1 MKKNVIRAVIL
12 SGALLGA
19 NPITTFAAEPGSYV
33 YAGAN
38 VNVRSAPDGEVIGNL
53 PYNAQGVL
61 LEEDEYGWYKIQSGD
76 VIGYVASQYCGD
88 EPFAKGYTK
97 ATVNSNGLKVRQ
109 TKDENSNVLDI
120 VDQNAS
126 IEVTEAYDQSAW
138 VSVVTDDN
146 KYGYVSADYVTLN
159 TYYPTATKIS
169 DVVSDEQATVTE
181 NTTEEVS
188 NTDDVVEMTPTYV
201 EPEETYDYETQAEP
215 TENSS
220 YESEVETEDV
230 DEVYQEET
238 LYEEEEPQEEESY
251 EEEINEEP
259 SYNEETN
266 EEPSYEEEVT
276 EEPSYE
282 EEVTEEPSYEE
293 EVTEEPSYEENTDTV
308 EEPSYEEPT
317 VSDSSTGASIAAT
330 ASNYVGC
337 SYVWGATGPD
347 SFDCSGLVS
356 YVFSSYGIS
365 VPRTAADQYYGGTQ
379 IDVSTAVSTPGA
391 LIFYHGLGHVAISLG
406 DGSVV
411 HASNSNTGVIISD
424 AYYSTPDGAAIYF

>member
-19 NPITTFAAEPGSYV
+19 NPITAFAAEPGSYI

-38 VNVRSAPDGEVIGNL
+38 VNVRSAPDGNVIGNF

-109 TKDENSNVLDI
+109 TKDKNSNVLAI
-120 VDQNAS
+120 IDQNVS

-169 DVVSDEQATVTE
+169 DVVSNEQTTTTE
-181 NTTEEVS
+181 NTTEEVN

-215 TENSS
+215 TEDYS
-220 YESEVETEDV
+220 YEPEVEIEDV

-238 LYEEEEPQEEESY
+238 SYEEEESY
-251 EEEINEEP
+251 EEESYYEEKINEEP
-259 SYNEETN
+259 SYDEETN
-266 EEPSYEEEVT
+266 EEPFYEEEEEPSDNEEDT
-276 EEPSYE
+276 AEEPSYE
-282 EEVTEEPSYEE
+282 ES
-293 EVTEEPSYEENTDTV
+293 
-308 EEPSYEEPT
+308 T

-411 HASNSNTGVIISD
+411 HASNSDTGVIISD
-424 AYYSTPDGAAIYF
+424 AYYSTPDGAAVYF

>member
-12 SGALLGA
+12 SGALLGV
-19 NPITTFAAEPGSYV
+19 NPITAFAAEPGSYV

-169 DVVSDEQATVTE
+169 DVVSNEQATT
-181 NTTEEVS
+181 TTEEVS

-201 EPEETYDYETQAEP
+201 EPEETYDYETQ
-215 TENSS
+215 TESMEDSS
-220 YESEVETEDV
+220 YEPEVETENV
-230 DEVYQEET
+230 EEVYQEEISYEDEES
-238 LYEEEEPQEEESY
+238 YEEEVPEEEESSY

-259 SYNEETN
+259 SYEEETN
-266 EEPSYEEEVT
+266 EEPIYEEEQEEVN
-276 EEPSYE
+276 EEPSDE
-282 EEVTEEPSYEE
+282 ED
-293 EVTEEPSYEENTDTV
+293 TDTA
-308 EEPSYEEPT
+308 EEPSYEEPA

>member
-12 SGALLGA
+12 SGTLLGV
-19 NPITTFAAEPGSYV
+19 NPITAFAAEPGSYV

-126 IEVTEAYDQSAW
+126 IEVTEDYDQSAW

-169 DVVSDEQATVTE
+169 DVVSNEQTIATE

-201 EPEETYDYETQAEP
+201 ESEETYDYETQTEP
-215 TENSS
+215 TEDSS
-220 YESEVETEDV
+220 YEPEVETENV
-230 DEVYQEET
+230 EEVYQEET
-238 LYEEEEPQEEESY
+238 SYEDEESY
-251 EEEINEEP
+251 EEEVPEEEESSYEEEEVNEEP
-259 SYNEETN
+259 SYDEETN
-266 EEPSYEEEVT
+266 EEPSYEEE
-276 EEPSYE
+276 
-282 EEVTEEPSYEE
+282 EEVTEEPSNEE
-293 EVTEEPSYEENTDTV
+293 DTDTA

>member
-12 SGALLGA
+12 SGALLGI
-19 NPITTFAAEPGSYV
+19 NPMTAFAAEPGSYV

-97 ATVNSNGLKVRQ
+97 VTVNSNGLKVRQ

-169 DVVSDEQATVTE
+169 DVVGNEQATTTE
-181 NTTEEVS
+181 NTTEEV
-188 NTDDVVEMTPTYV
+188 NNADDVVEMTPTYV

-215 TENSS
+215 TEDDS
-220 YESEVETEDV
+220 YEPEVETENV
-230 DEVYQEET
+230 EEVYQEEIS
-238 LYEEEEPQEEESY
+238 YEDEESY
-251 EEEINEEP
+251 EEEVPEEEES
-259 SYNEETN
+259 SYEEVN
-266 EEPSYEEEVT
+266 EEPSYEEET
-276 EEPSYE
+276 NEEPTYE
-282 EEVTEEPSYEE
+282 EEQEEVTEEPSDEE
-293 EVTEEPSYEENTDTV
+293 DTDTA

-424 AYYSTPDGAAIYF
+424 AYYSTPDGAAVYF

>member
-19 NPITTFAAEPGSYV
+19 NPITAFAAEPGSYV

-126 IEVTEAYDQSAW
+126 IEVTEDYDQSAW

-169 DVVSDEQATVTE
+169 DVVSNEQATATE

-188 NTDDVVEMTPTYV
+188 NTDDVIEMTPTYV

-215 TENSS
+215 TEDYS
-220 YESEVETEDV
+220 YEPEVETEDV

-238 LYEEEEPQEEESY
+238 SYEEEEVPEEEEPSY
-251 EEEINEEP
+251 EEEV
-259 SYNEETN
+259 N
-266 EEPSYEEEVT
+266 EEPSYEEET
-276 EEPSYE
+276 NEEPTYE
-282 EEVTEEPSYEE
+282 EEQEEVTEEPSDEE
-293 EVTEEPSYEENTDTV
+293 DTDTA

-424 AYYSTPDGAAIYF
+424 AYYSTPDGAAVYF

>member
-12 SGALLGA
+12 SGALLGV
-19 NPITTFAAEPGSYV
+19 NPITAFAAEPGSYI

-169 DVVSDEQATVTE
+169 DVVSNEQATTTE
-181 NTTEEVS
+181 NTAEEVS

-201 EPEETYDYETQAEP
+201 EPEETYDYETQ
-215 TENSS
+215 TESMEDSS
-220 YESEVETEDV
+220 YEPEVETENV
-230 DEVYQEET
+230 EEVYQEET
-238 LYEEEEPQEEESY
+238 SYEDEESY
-251 EEEINEEP
+251 EEEVPEEEEL
-259 SYNEETN
+259 SYEEEVN
-266 EEPSYEEEVT
+266 EEPSYEEEMNEEPIYEEEQEEVN
-276 EEPSYE
+276 EEPSDE
-282 EEVTEEPSYEE
+282 ED
-293 EVTEEPSYEENTDTV
+293 TDTA
-308 EEPSYEEPT
+308 EEPSYEEPA

-424 AYYSTPDGAAIYF
+424 AYYSTPDGAAVYF

>member
-12 SGALLGA
+12 SGALLGM
-19 NPITTFAAEPGSYV
+19 NPITAFAAEPGEYI

-38 VNVRSAPDGEVIGNL
+38 VNVRSVPDGDVIGNF

-126 IEVTEAYDQSAW
+126 VEVTEAYDQSAW

-146 KYGYVSADYVTLN
+146 KYGYVNADYVTLN
-159 TYYPTATKIS
+159 TYYPTATKTS
-169 DVVSDEQATVTE
+169 DVANNEPVTATE
-181 NTTEEVS
+181 NTTAEEVS

-201 EPEETYDYETQAEP
+201 EPEETYDYETQTEP
-215 TENSS
+215 TEDYS
-220 YESEVETEDV
+220 YEPEVETENTE
-230 DEVYQEET
+230 EVYQEET
-238 LYEEEEPQEEESY
+238 SYEDEESY
-251 EEEINEEP
+251 EEEVPEE
-259 SYNEETN
+259 
-266 EEPSYEEEVT
+266 EEPSYEEETNEDPTYEEEQEEVN
-276 EEPSYE
+276 EEPSDE
-282 EEVTEEPSYEE
+282 ED
-293 EVTEEPSYEENTDTV
+293 TDTV

-379 IDVSTAVSTPGA
+379 IDVATAVSTPGA

-424 AYYSTPDGAAIYF
+424 AYYSTPDGAAVYF

>member
-19 NPITTFAAEPGSYV
+19 NPITAFAAEPGSYV

-38 VNVRSAPDGEVIGNL
+38 VNVKSAPDGEVIGNL

-169 DVVSDEQATVTE
+169 DAVSNEQATTTE

-215 TENSS
+215 TEDDS
-220 YESEVETEDV
+220 YEPEVETENV
-230 DEVYQEET
+230 EEVYQEET
-238 LYEEEEPQEEESY
+238 SYEDEESY
-251 EEEINEEP
+251 EEEVPEEEES
-259 SYNEETN
+259 SYEETN
-266 EEPSYEEEVT
+266 EEPSYEEET
-276 EEPSYE
+276 NEEPTYE
-282 EEVTEEPSYEE
+282 EEQEEVTEEPSDEE
-293 EVTEEPSYEENTDTV
+293 DTDTA

>member
-12 SGALLGA
+12 SGALLGV
-19 NPITTFAAEPGSYV
+19 NPITAFAAEPGSYI

-126 IEVTEAYDQSAW
+126 IEVTEDYDQSAW

-169 DVVSDEQATVTE
+169 DVVSNEQATATE
-181 NTTEEVS
+181 NTTTEEVS
-188 NTDDVVEMTPTYV
+188 NTDDVIEMTPTYV

-215 TENSS
+215 TEDDS
-220 YESEVETEDV
+220 YEPEVETEDV

-238 LYEEEEPQEEESY
+238 SYEDEESYEEEVPEEEESY
-251 EEEINEEP
+251 EEEV
-259 SYNEETN
+259 N
-266 EEPSYEEEVT
+266 EEPSYEEET
-276 EEPSYE
+276 NEEPTYE
-282 EEVTEEPSYEE
+282 EEQEEVTEEPSDEE
-293 EVTEEPSYEENTDTV
+293 DTDTA

-424 AYYSTPDGAAIYF
+424 AYYSTPDGAAVYF

>member
-12 SGALLGA
+12 SGALLGV
-19 NPITTFAAEPGSYV
+19 NPITAFAAEPGEYV

-38 VNVRSAPDGEVIGNL
+38 VNVRSTPDGEVIGNL

-126 IEVTEAYDQSAW
+126 VEVTEAYDQSAW

-159 TYYPTATKIS
+159 TYYPTATKTS
-169 DVVSDEQATVTE
+169 DVANNEPVTATE
-181 NTTEEVS
+181 NTTAEEVN

-201 EPEETYDYETQAEP
+201 EPEETYDYETQTEP
-215 TENSS
+215 TEDYS
-220 YESEVETEDV
+220 YEPEVETENTE
-230 DEVYQEET
+230 EVYQEET
-238 LYEEEEPQEEESY
+238 SYENEESY
-251 EEEINEEP
+251 EEEVPEEEEP
-259 SYNEETN
+259 SYEEEVN
-266 EEPSYEEEVT
+266 EEPSYEEETNEEPTYEEEQEEVNEEPSDEEDT
-276 EEPSYE
+276 DTAEEPSYE
-282 EEVTEEPSYEE
+282 G
-293 EVTEEPSYEENTDTV
+293 
-308 EEPSYEEPT
+308 PT
-317 VSDSSTGASIAAT
+317 VSDSSTGSSIAAT

-424 AYYSTPDGAAIYF
+424 AYYSTPDGAAVYF

>member
-12 SGALLGA
+12 SGALLGV
-19 NPITTFAAEPGSYV
+19 NPITAFAAEPGEYV

-38 VNVRSAPDGEVIGNL
+38 VNVRSAPDGDVIGNF

-61 LEEDEYGWYKIQSGD
+61 LEENEYGWYKIQSGD

-88 EPFAKGYTK
+88 EPFSKGYTK

-120 VDQNAS
+120 IDQNAS
-126 IEVTEAYDQSAW
+126 VEVTEAYDQSAW

-146 KYGYVSADYVTLN
+146 KYGYVNADYVTLN

-169 DVVSDEQATVTE
+169 DVANNEPVTATE
-181 NTTEEVS
+181 NTTTEEMS

-201 EPEETYDYETQAEP
+201 EPEETYDYETQIEP
-215 TENSS
+215 TEDYS
-220 YESEVETEDV
+220 YEPEVETENTE
-230 DEVYQEET
+230 EVYQEET
-238 LYEEEEPQEEESY
+238 SYEEEVPEEEEPSY
-251 EEEINEEP
+251 EEETNEEP
-259 SYNEETN
+259 TYEEEQEEVN
-266 EEPSYEEEVT
+266 EEPSYEEE
-276 EEPSYE
+276 E
-282 EEVTEEPSYEE
+282 
-293 EVTEEPSYEENTDTV
+293 DTA

-379 IDVSTAVSTPGA
+379 IDVSTAISTPGA

-424 AYYSTPDGAAIYF
+424 AYYSTPDGAVVYF

>member
-19 NPITTFAAEPGSYV
+19 NPITAFAAEPGSYN

-38 VNVRSAPDGEVIGNL
+38 VNVRSAPDGDVIGNF

-76 VIGYVASQYCGD
+76 VIGYVASQYCCD

-109 TKDENSNVLDI
+109 TKDKNSNVLAI
-120 VDQNAS
+120 IDQNVS

-169 DVVSDEQATVTE
+169 DVVSNEQTTTTE
-181 NTTEEVS
+181 NTTEEVN

-215 TENSS
+215 TEDYS
-220 YESEVETEDV
+220 YEPEVEIEDV

-238 LYEEEEPQEEESY
+238 SYEEEESY
-251 EEEINEEP
+251 EEESYYEEKINEEP
-259 SYNEETN
+259 SYDEETN
-266 EEPSYEEEVT
+266 EEPFYEEEEEPSDNEEDT
-276 EEPSYE
+276 AEEPSYE
-282 EEVTEEPSYEE
+282 ES
-293 EVTEEPSYEENTDTV
+293 
-308 EEPSYEEPT
+308 T

-411 HASNSNTGVIISD
+411 HASNSDTGVIISD
-424 AYYSTPDGAAIYF
+424 AYYSTPDGAAVYF

>member
-12 SGALLGA
+12 SGALLGV
-19 NPITTFAAEPGSYV
+19 NPITAFAAEPGSYV

-169 DVVSDEQATVTE
+169 DVVSNEQATTTE
-181 NTTEEVS
+181 NTAEEVS

-201 EPEETYDYETQAEP
+201 EPEETYDYETQTEP
-215 TENSS
+215 TEDSS
-220 YESEVETEDV
+220 YEPEVETENV
-230 DEVYQEET
+230 EEVYQEET
-238 LYEEEEPQEEESY
+238 SYEDEESY
-251 EEEINEEP
+251 EEEVPEEEEP
-259 SYNEETN
+259 SYEEEVN
-266 EEPSYEEEVT
+266 EEPSYEEETNEEPIYEEEQEEVNEEPSDEEDT
-276 EEPSYE
+276 DTAEEPSYE
-282 EEVTEEPSYEE
+282 ES
-293 EVTEEPSYEENTDTV
+293 
-308 EEPSYEEPT
+308 T

>member
-19 NPITTFAAEPGSYV
+19 NPITAFAAEPGEYI

-38 VNVRSAPDGEVIGNL
+38 VNVRSVPDGDVIGNF

-97 ATVNSNGLKVRQ
+97 AIVNSNGLKVRQ
-109 TKDENSNVLDI
+109 TKDKNSNVLTI
-120 VDQNAS
+120 IDQNAS

-169 DVVSDEQATVTE
+169 DVINNEQATTTE

-188 NTDDVVEMTPTYV
+188 YTDNIVEMTPTYV

-215 TENSS
+215 TEDYS
-220 YESEVETEDV
+220 YEPEVETEDV
-230 DEVYQEET
+230 DEVYQEEIS
-238 LYEEEEPQEEESY
+238 YEEEESY
-251 EEEINEEP
+251 EEGVPEEEEP
-259 SYNEETN
+259 SYEEETN
-266 EEPSYEEEVT
+266 EEPSYEEEEESSDNEEDT
-276 EEPSYE
+276 AEEPSYE
-282 EEVTEEPSYEE
+282 EEEEPSDNEEDIAEEPSYEE
-293 EVTEEPSYEENTDTV
+293 S
-308 EEPSYEEPT
+308 T
-317 VSDSSTGASIAAT
+317 VSDSSTGSSIAAT

-411 HASNSNTGVIISD
+411 HASNSDTGVIISD
-424 AYYSTPDGAAIYF
+424 AYYSTPDGAAVYF

>member
-12 SGALLGA
+12 SGALLGV
-19 NPITTFAAEPGSYV
+19 NPITAFAAEPGDYI

-38 VNVRSAPDGEVIGNL
+38 VNVRSTPDGDVVGNF

-88 EPFAKGYTK
+88 EPFSKGYTK

-120 VDQNAS
+120 IDQNAS
-126 IEVTEAYDQSAW
+126 VEVTEAYDQSAW

-146 KYGYVSADYVTLN
+146 KYGYVNADYVTLN
-159 TYYPTATKIS
+159 TYYPTATKTG
-169 DVVSDEQATVTE
+169 DVANNEPVIATE
-181 NTTEEVS
+181 NTTEETS
-188 NTDDVVEMTPTYV
+188 NTDVVEMTPTYV
-201 EPEETYDYETQAEP
+201 EPEETYDYETQTEP
-215 TENSS
+215 TEDYS
-220 YESEVETEDV
+220 YEPEVETEEV
-230 DEVYQEET
+230 EEVYQEDTSYEESQEDTFYEEET
-238 LYEEEEPQEEESY
+238 PEEEEPVY
-251 EEEINEEP
+251 EEETIEEP
-259 SYNEETN
+259 SYDEE
-266 EEPSYEEEVT
+266 
-276 EEPSYE
+276 
-282 EEVTEEPSYEE
+282 
-293 EVTEEPSYEENTDTV
+293 DTA

-379 IDVSTAVSTPGA
+379 IDVSTAISTPGA

-424 AYYSTPDGAAIYF
+424 AYYSTPDGAAVYF

>member
-19 NPITTFAAEPGSYV
+19 NPITAFAAEPGSYI

-61 LEEDEYGWYKIQSGD
+61 LEEDESGWYKIQSGD

-169 DVVSDEQATVTE
+169 DVVSNEQAT
-181 NTTEEVS
+181 TTEEVS

-201 EPEETYDYETQAEP
+201 EPEETYDYETQAES
-215 TENSS
+215 TEDSF
-220 YESEVETEDV
+220 YEPEVETENV
-230 DEVYQEET
+230 EEVYQEET
-238 LYEEEEPQEEESY
+238 SYEEEVPEEEEPSY
-251 EEEINEEP
+251 EEEV
-259 SYNEETN
+259 N
-266 EEPSYEEEVT
+266 EEPSYEEET
-276 EEPSYE
+276 NEEPSDE
-282 EEVTEEPSYEE
+282 ED
-293 EVTEEPSYEENTDTV
+293 TDTA

-424 AYYSTPDGAAIYF
+424 AYYSTPDGAAVYF

>member
-19 NPITTFAAEPGSYV
+19 NPITAFAAEPGSYI

-38 VNVRSAPDGEVIGNL
+38 VNVRSTPDGEVIGNL

-169 DVVSDEQATVTE
+169 DVVSNEQATTTE

-201 EPEETYDYETQAEP
+201 EPEETYDYATQAEP
-215 TENSS
+215 TEDYS
-220 YESEVETEDV
+220 YEPEVETKNVE
-230 DEVYQEET
+230 EVYQEET
-238 LYEEEEPQEEESY
+238 SYEDEESYEEEVPEEEESY
-251 EEEINEEP
+251 EEEVNEEP
-259 SYNEETN
+259 SYEEETN
-266 EEPSYEEEVT
+266 EEPSYEEEEEIT
-276 EEPSYE
+276 EEPSDE
-282 EEVTEEPSYEE
+282 ED
-293 EVTEEPSYEENTDTV
+293 TDTA
-308 EEPSYEEPT
+308 EEPT

-411 HASNSNTGVIISD
+411 HASNSDTGVIISD
-424 AYYSTPDGAAIYF
+424 AYYSTPDGAAVYF

>member
-19 NPITTFAAEPGSYV
+19 NPITAFAAEPGDYI

-38 VNVRSAPDGEVIGNL
+38 VNVRSTPDGEVIGNL

-120 VDQNAS
+120 IDQNAS
-126 IEVTEAYDQSAW
+126 VEVTEAYDQSAW

-146 KYGYVSADYVTLN
+146 KYGYVNADYVTLN
-159 TYYPTATKIS
+159 TYYPTATKTS
-169 DVVSDEQATVTE
+169 DVANNEPVTATE
-181 NTTEEVS
+181 NTTTEEAS

-201 EPEETYDYETQAEP
+201 EPEETYDYETQTEP
-215 TENSS
+215 TEDYS
-220 YESEVETEDV
+220 YEPEVETENTE
-230 DEVYQEET
+230 EVYQEET
-238 LYEEEEPQEEESY
+238 SYEEPQEEEEYY
-251 EEEINEEP
+251 EEEVPE
-259 SYNEETN
+259 
-266 EEPSYEEEVT
+266 EEPSYEEEVN
-276 EEPSYE
+276 EEPSYDE
-282 EEVTEEPSYEE
+282 E
-293 EVTEEPSYEENTDTV
+293 DTA

-337 SYVWGATGPD
+337 SYVWGAIGPD

-424 AYYSTPDGAAIYF
+424 AYYSTPDGAAVYF

>member
-19 NPITTFAAEPGSYV
+19 NPITAFAAEPGSYI

-120 VDQNAS
+120 IDQNAS

-169 DVVSDEQATVTE
+169 DVVSNEQATATE

-215 TENSS
+215 AEDSSS
-220 YESEVETEDV
+220 YEPEVETENV
-230 DEVYQEET
+230 EEVYQEET
-238 LYEEEEPQEEESY
+238 SYEDEESY
-251 EEEINEEP
+251 EEEVPEEEEFYEEEVNEEP
-259 SYNEETN
+259 SYEEETN
-266 EEPSYEEEVT
+266 EEPSYEEE
-276 EEPSYE
+276 
-282 EEVTEEPSYEE
+282 EEVTEEPSDEE
-293 EVTEEPSYEENTDTV
+293 DTDTA

-411 HASNSNTGVIISD
+411 HASNSDTGVIISD
-424 AYYSTPDGAAIYF
+424 AYYSTPDGAAVYF

>member
-19 NPITTFAAEPGSYV
+19 NPITAFAAEPGSYI

-76 VIGYVASQYCGD
+76 VIGYVTSQYCGD

-169 DVVSDEQATVTE
+169 DVVSNEQATT
-181 NTTEEVS
+181 TTEEVS

-215 TENSS
+215 TEDSS
-220 YESEVETEDV
+220 YEPEVETENV

-238 LYEEEEPQEEESY
+238 SYEDEESY
-251 EEEINEEP
+251 EEEVPEEEEPLYEEEVNEEP
-259 SYNEETN
+259 SYEEETN
-266 EEPSYEEEVT
+266 EEPSYEEE
-276 EEPSYE
+276 
-282 EEVTEEPSYEE
+282 EEVTEEPSN
-293 EVTEEPSYEENTDTV
+293 EENTDTA

-424 AYYSTPDGAAIYF
+424 AYYSTPDGAAVYF

>member
-19 NPITTFAAEPGSYV
+19 NSITAFAAEPGSYI

-120 VDQNAS
+120 IDQNAS
-126 IEVTEAYDQSAW
+126 VEVTEAYDQSAW

-146 KYGYVSADYVTLN
+146 KYGYVNADYVTLN
-159 TYYPTATKIS
+159 TYYPTATKIN
-169 DVVSDEQATVTE
+169 DVVSNEQATTTE
-181 NTTEEVS
+181 NTTEVS

-201 EPEETYDYETQAEP
+201 EPEETYDYETQTEP
-215 TENSS
+215 TKDSS
-220 YESEVETEDV
+220 YEPEVETENV

-238 LYEEEEPQEEESY
+238 SYEEPQEEEEYYEEDSTY
-251 EEEINEEP
+251 EEEVPEEEP
-259 SYNEETN
+259 VYEEETPEE
-266 EEPSYEEEVT
+266 EEPSYEEEVN
-276 EEPSYE
+276 EEPSYDE
-282 EEVTEEPSYEE
+282 E
-293 EVTEEPSYEENTDTV
+293 DTA

-424 AYYSTPDGAAIYF
+424 AYYSTPDGAAVYF

>member
-19 NPITTFAAEPGSYV
+19 NPITAFAAEPGSYV

-126 IEVTEAYDQSAW
+126 IEVTEDYDQSAW

-169 DVVSDEQATVTE
+169 DVVSNEQATA
-181 NTTEEVS
+181 TTEEVS
-188 NTDDVVEMTPTYV
+188 STDDVVEMTPTYV

-215 TENSS
+215 TEDSS
-220 YESEVETEDV
+220 YESEVETENV
-230 DEVYQEET
+230 EEVYQEET
-238 LYEEEEPQEEESY
+238 SYEDEESY
-251 EEEINEEP
+251 EEEVPEEEEP
-259 SYNEETN
+259 SEEEVN
-266 EEPSYEEEVT
+266 EEPSYEEETSEEPIYEEEQEEVN
-276 EEPSYE
+276 EEPSDE
-282 EEVTEEPSYEE
+282 ED
-293 EVTEEPSYEENTDTV
+293 TDTA

-411 HASNSNTGVIISD
+411 HASNSDTGVIISD
-424 AYYSTPDGAAIYF
+424 AYYSTPDGAAVYF

>member
-19 NPITTFAAEPGSYV
+19 NPITAFAAEPGSYI

-38 VNVRSAPDGEVIGNL
+38 VNVRSAPDGDVIGNF

-109 TKDENSNVLDI
+109 TKDKNSNILAI
-120 VDQNAS
+120 IDQNVS

-169 DVVSDEQATVTE
+169 DVVSNEQTTTTE
-181 NTTEEVS
+181 NTTEEVN

-215 TENSS
+215 TEDYS
-220 YESEVETEDV
+220 YEPEVEIEDV

-238 LYEEEEPQEEESY
+238 SYEEEESY
-251 EEEINEEP
+251 EEESYYEEKINEEP
-259 SYNEETN
+259 SYDEETN
-266 EEPSYEEEVT
+266 EEPFYEEEEEPSDNEEDT
-276 EEPSYE
+276 AEEPSYE
-282 EEVTEEPSYEE
+282 ES
-293 EVTEEPSYEENTDTV
+293 
-308 EEPSYEEPT
+308 T

-411 HASNSNTGVIISD
+411 HASNSDTGVIISD
-424 AYYSTPDGAAIYF
+424 AYYSTPDGAAVYF

>member
-12 SGALLGA
+12 SGALLGV
-19 NPITTFAAEPGSYV
+19 NPITAFAAEPGSYV

-109 TKDENSNVLDI
+109 TKDKNSNVLDI
-120 VDQNAS
+120 IDQNAS
-126 IEVTEAYDQSAW
+126 IEVTEVYDQSAW

-169 DVVSDEQATVTE
+169 DVVSNEQATTTE

-201 EPEETYDYETQAEP
+201 KPEETYDYKTQAEP
-215 TENSS
+215 TENYS

-238 LYEEEEPQEEESY
+238 SYEEEESY
-251 EEEINEEP
+251 EEESYEEKVNEEP
-259 SYNEETN
+259 SYEEETN
-266 EEPSYEEEVT
+266 EEPSYEEE
-276 EEPSYE
+276 
-282 EEVTEEPSYEE
+282 EEVTEEPSDEE
-293 EVTEEPSYEENTDTV
+293 DTDTAEEPSYEG
-308 EEPSYEEPT
+308 PT

-411 HASNSNTGVIISD
+411 HASNSDTGVIISD
-424 AYYSTPDGAAIYF
+424 AYYSTPDGAAVYF

>member
-19 NPITTFAAEPGSYV
+19 NPITAFAAEPGSYI

-38 VNVRSAPDGEVIGNL
+38 VNVRSAPDGNVIGNF

-109 TKDENSNVLDI
+109 TKDKNSNILAI
-120 VDQNAS
+120 IDQNVS

-169 DVVSDEQATVTE
+169 DVVSNEQTTTTE
-181 NTTEEVS
+181 NTTEEVN

-215 TENSS
+215 TEDYS
-220 YESEVETEDV
+220 YEPEVETEDV

-238 LYEEEEPQEEESY
+238 SYEEEESY
-251 EEEINEEP
+251 EEESYYEEKINEEP
-259 SYNEETN
+259 SYDEEDTA
-266 EEPSYEEEVT
+266 EEPSYEE
-276 EEPSYE
+276 S
-282 EEVTEEPSYEE
+282 
-293 EVTEEPSYEENTDTV
+293 
-308 EEPSYEEPT
+308 T

-411 HASNSNTGVIISD
+411 HASNSDTGVIISD
-424 AYYSTPDGAAIYF
+424 AYYSTPDGAAVYF

>member
-19 NPITTFAAEPGSYV
+19 NPITAFAAEPGSYM

-38 VNVRSAPDGEVIGNL
+38 VNVRSAPDGNVIGNF

-109 TKDENSNVLDI
+109 TKDKNSNVLAI
-120 VDQNAS
+120 IDQNVS

-169 DVVSDEQATVTE
+169 DVVSNEQTTTTE
-181 NTTEEVS
+181 NTTEEVN

-215 TENSS
+215 TEDYS
-220 YESEVETEDV
+220 YEPEVETEDV

-238 LYEEEEPQEEESY
+238 SYEEEESY
-251 EEEINEEP
+251 EEESYYEEKINEEP
-259 SYNEETN
+259 SYDEETN
-266 EEPSYEEEVT
+266 EEPFYEEEEEPSDNEEDT
-276 EEPSYE
+276 AEEPSYE
-282 EEVTEEPSYEE
+282 ES
-293 EVTEEPSYEENTDTV
+293 
-308 EEPSYEEPT
+308 T

-411 HASNSNTGVIISD
+411 HASNSDTGVIISD
-424 AYYSTPDGAAIYF
+424 AYYSTPDGAAVYF

>member
-19 NPITTFAAEPGSYV
+19 NPITAFAAEPGSYI

-38 VNVRSAPDGEVIGNL
+38 VNVRSTPDGEVIGNL

-120 VDQNAS
+120 IDQNAS
-126 IEVTEAYDQSAW
+126 VEVTEAYDQSAW

-146 KYGYVSADYVTLN
+146 KYGYVNADYVTLN
-159 TYYPTATKIS
+159 TYYPTATKIN
-169 DVVSDEQATVTE
+169 DVTNYEPVTATE
-181 NTTEEVS
+181 NTAE
-188 NTDDVVEMTPTYV
+188 NDDVVEMVPTYV
-201 EPEETYDYETQAEP
+201 EPEETYDYETQTEP
-215 TENSS
+215 TEDYS
-220 YESEVETEDV
+220 YEPEVETENTE
-230 DEVYQEET
+230 EVYQEET
-238 LYEEEEPQEEESY
+238 SYEEPQEEEEYYKEDSTY
-251 EEEINEEP
+251 EEEVPEEEP
-259 SYNEETN
+259 VYEEETPEE
-266 EEPSYEEEVT
+266 EEPSYEEEEVNEEPSYDEEDT
-276 EEPSYE
+276 MEEPSYE
-282 EEVTEEPSYEE
+282 ES
-293 EVTEEPSYEENTDTV
+293 
-308 EEPSYEEPT
+308 T
-317 VSDSSTGASIAAT
+317 VSDSSTGTSIAAT

-411 HASNSNTGVIISD
+411 HASNSDTGVIISD
-424 AYYSTPDGAAIYF
+424 AYYSTPDGAAVYF

>member
-19 NPITTFAAEPGSYV
+19 NPITAFAAEPGSYV

-61 LEEDEYGWYKIQSGD
+61 LEEDEYGWYKIKSGD

-88 EPFAKGYTK
+88 KPFAKGYTK

-169 DVVSDEQATVTE
+169 DVVSNEQATTTE
-181 NTTEEVS
+181 NTTAEEVS

-201 EPEETYDYETQAEP
+201 EPEETYDYETQTEP
-215 TENSS
+215 TEDSS
-220 YESEVETEDV
+220 YEPEVETENV
-230 DEVYQEET
+230 EEVYQEET
-238 LYEEEEPQEEESY
+238 SYEDEESYEEEVPEEEESY
-251 EEEINEEP
+251 EEEVNEEL
-259 SYNEETN
+259 SYEEETN
-266 EEPSYEEEVT
+266 EEPIYEEEQEEVNEEPSDEEDT
-276 EEPSYE
+276 DTAEEPSYE
-282 EEVTEEPSYEE
+282 EL
-293 EVTEEPSYEENTDTV
+293 
-308 EEPSYEEPT
+308 T

-356 YVFSSYGIS
+356 YIFSSYGIS

-424 AYYSTPDGAAIYF
+424 AYYSTPDGAAVYF

>member
-12 SGALLGA
+12 SGALLGV
-19 NPITTFAAEPGSYV
+19 NPITAFAAEPGSYI

-88 EPFAKGYTK
+88 KPFAKGYTK

-159 TYYPTATKIS
+159 TYYPTATKIN
-169 DVVSDEQATVTE
+169 DAVSNEQATTTE
-181 NTTEEVS
+181 NTAEEVS

-201 EPEETYDYETQAEP
+201 EPEETYDYETQVEP
-215 TENSS
+215 TEDSS
-220 YESEVETEDV
+220 YEPEVETENV
-230 DEVYQEET
+230 EEVYQEET
-238 LYEEEEPQEEESY
+238 SYEDEESYEEEVPEEEEPS

-259 SYNEETN
+259 SYDEETN
-266 EEPSYEEEVT
+266 EGPSYEEEEEVT
-276 EEPSYE
+276 EEPSN
-282 EEVTEEPSYEE
+282 
-293 EVTEEPSYEENTDTV
+293 EENTDTA

-317 VSDSSTGASIAAT
+317 VSDSSIGASIAAT

>member
-19 NPITTFAAEPGSYV
+19 NPITAFAAEPGSYI

-38 VNVRSAPDGEVIGNL
+38 VNVRSVPDGDVIGNF

-97 ATVNSNGLKVRQ
+97 ATVNLNGLKVRQ

-120 VDQNAS
+120 IDQNAS

-169 DVVSDEQATVTE
+169 YVVSNEQAITTE

-201 EPEETYDYETQAEP
+201 EPEETYDYETQTEP
-215 TENSS
+215 TEDYS
-220 YESEVETEDV
+220 YEPEVETENV
-230 DEVYQEET
+230 EEVYQEET
-238 LYEEEEPQEEESY
+238 SYEDEESY
-251 EEEINEEP
+251 EEEVPEEEESSYKEEVNEEL
-259 SYNEETN
+259 SYEEETNEESVYEEEQEEVN
-266 EEPSYEEEVT
+266 EEPSYEEDT
-276 EEPSYE
+276 DTAEEPSYE
-282 EEVTEEPSYEE
+282 ES
-293 EVTEEPSYEENTDTV
+293 
-308 EEPSYEEPT
+308 T

-411 HASNSNTGVIISD
+411 HASNSDTGVIISD
-424 AYYSTPDGAAIYF
+424 AYYSTPDGAAVYF

>member
-1 MKKNVIRAVIL
+1 
-12 SGALLGA
+12 
-19 NPITTFAAEPGSYV
+19 
-33 YAGAN
+33 
-38 VNVRSAPDGEVIGNL
+38 
-53 PYNAQGVL
+53 
-61 LEEDEYGWYKIQSGD
+61 
-76 VIGYVASQYCGD
+76 
-88 EPFAKGYTK
+88 
-97 ATVNSNGLKVRQ
+97 
-109 TKDENSNVLDI
+109 
-120 VDQNAS
+120 
-126 IEVTEAYDQSAW
+126 
-138 VSVVTDDN
+138 
-146 KYGYVSADYVTLN
+146 
-159 TYYPTATKIS
+159 
-169 DVVSDEQATVTE
+169 
-181 NTTEEVS
+181 
-188 NTDDVVEMTPTYV
+188 MTPTYV

-215 TENSS
+215 TEDYS

-238 LYEEEEPQEEESY
+238 LYEEEESYEEEVPEEEESY
-251 EEEINEEP
+251 EEEVNEEP
-259 SYNEETN
+259 SYEEETN
-266 EEPSYEEEVT
+266 EEPSYEEE
-276 EEPSYE
+276 
-282 EEVTEEPSYEE
+282 EEVTEEPSDEE
-293 EVTEEPSYEENTDTV
+293 DTDTAEEPSYEG
-308 EEPSYEEPT
+308 PT

-424 AYYSTPDGAAIYF
+424 AYYSTPDGAAVYF

>member
-12 SGALLGA
+12 SGALLGV
-19 NPITTFAAEPGSYV
+19 NPITAFAAEPGSYV

-61 LEEDEYGWYKIQSGD
+61 LEEDECGWYKIQSGD

-169 DVVSDEQATVTE
+169 DVVSNEQATTTE
-181 NTTEEVS
+181 NAEEVS

-215 TENSS
+215 TEDSS
-220 YESEVETEDV
+220 YEPEVETENV
-230 DEVYQEET
+230 EEVYQEET
-238 LYEEEEPQEEESY
+238 SYEDEESY
-251 EEEINEEP
+251 EEEVPEEEES
-259 SYNEETN
+259 SYEEEVN
-266 EEPSYEEEVT
+266 EEPSYEEETNEEPIYEEEQEEVN
-276 EEPSYE
+276 EEPSD
-282 EEVTEEPSYEE
+282 
-293 EVTEEPSYEENTDTV
+293 EENTDTA

-379 IDVSTAVSTPGA
+379 IDVATAVSTPGA

-424 AYYSTPDGAAIYF
+424 AYYSTPDGAAVYF

>member
-19 NPITTFAAEPGSYV
+19 NPITAFAAEPGEYI

-38 VNVRSAPDGEVIGNL
+38 VNVRSVPDGDVIGNF

-88 EPFAKGYTK
+88 EPFTKGYTK

-109 TKDENSNVLDI
+109 TKDKNSNVLAI
-120 VDQNAS
+120 IDQNAS
-126 IEVTEAYDQSAW
+126 IEVTETYDQSAW

-169 DVVSDEQATVTE
+169 DVVSNEQTTTTE

-201 EPEETYDYETQAEP
+201 EPEETYDYETQTEP
-215 TENSS
+215 TEDYS
-220 YESEVETEDV
+220 YEPEVETEEV
-230 DEVYQEET
+230 EEVYQEDT
-238 LYEEEEPQEEESY
+238 SYEEPQEEYY
-251 EEEINEEP
+251 EEESQEDT
-259 SYNEETN
+259 SYDE
-266 EEPSYEEEVT
+266 EEPSYEEEAPEEEEPVYEEET
-276 EEPSYE
+276 TEEPSYDEEDTAEEPSYE
-282 EEVTEEPSYEE
+282 EL
-293 EVTEEPSYEENTDTV
+293 
-308 EEPSYEEPT
+308 T

-379 IDVSTAVSTPGA
+379 IDVSTAISTPGA

-411 HASNSNTGVIISD
+411 HASNSDTGVIISD
-424 AYYSTPDGAAIYF
+424 AYYSTPDGAAVYF

>member
-12 SGALLGA
+12 SGALLGV
-19 NPITTFAAEPGSYV
+19 NPMTAFAAEPGSYV

-169 DVVSDEQATVTE
+169 DVVSNEQATATE
-181 NTTEEVS
+181 NTTTEEVS

-215 TENSS
+215 TEDDS
-220 YESEVETEDV
+220 YEPEVETEDV

-238 LYEEEEPQEEESY
+238 SYEDEESY
-251 EEEINEEP
+251 EEEVPEEEES
-259 SYNEETN
+259 SYEEEVN
-266 EEPSYEEEVT
+266 EEPSYEEET
-276 EEPSYE
+276 NEEPTYE
-282 EEVTEEPSYEE
+282 EEQEEVTEEPSDEE
-293 EVTEEPSYEENTDTV
+293 DTDTA

-411 HASNSNTGVIISD
+411 HASNSDTGVIISD
-424 AYYSTPDGAAIYF
+424 AYYSTPDGAAVYF

>member
-19 NPITTFAAEPGSYV
+19 NPITAFAAEPGEYI

-38 VNVRSAPDGEVIGNL
+38 VNIRSAPDGDGDVIGNF

-120 VDQNAS
+120 IDQNAS

-169 DVVSDEQATVTE
+169 DVVSNEQATTTE
-181 NTTEEVS
+181 NTIEEVS

-201 EPEETYDYETQAEP
+201 EPEETYDYETQTEP
-215 TENSS
+215 TEDYS
-220 YESEVETEDV
+220 YEPEVETEDV

-238 LYEEEEPQEEESY
+238 SY
-251 EEEINEEP
+251 EEEVPEEELSYEEEVNEEIPYDEETNEELSYEEEEEP
-259 SYNEETN
+259 SYNDEDTA
-266 EEPSYEEEVT
+266 EEPSYEE
-276 EEPSYE
+276 S
-282 EEVTEEPSYEE
+282 
-293 EVTEEPSYEENTDTV
+293 
-308 EEPSYEEPT
+308 T

-411 HASNSNTGVIISD
+411 HASNSDTGVIISD
-424 AYYSTPDGAAIYF
+424 AYYSTPDGAAVYF

>member
-12 SGALLGA
+12 SGALLGV
-19 NPITTFAAEPGSYV
+19 NPMTAFAAEPGSYV

-169 DVVSDEQATVTE
+169 DVVSNEQATATE

-201 EPEETYDYETQAEP
+201 ESEETYDYEIQAEP
-215 TENSS
+215 TEDDS
-220 YESEVETEDV
+220 YEPEVETENV
-230 DEVYQEET
+230 EEVYQEET
-238 LYEEEEPQEEESY
+238 SYEDEESY
-251 EEEINEEP
+251 EEEVPEEEES
-259 SYNEETN
+259 SY
-266 EEPSYEEEVT
+266 EEPSYEEETNEEPIYEEEQEEVN
-276 EEPSYE
+276 EEPSDE
-282 EEVTEEPSYEE
+282 ED
-293 EVTEEPSYEENTDTV
+293 TDTA

-424 AYYSTPDGAAIYF
+424 AYYSTPDGAAVYF

>member
-12 SGALLGA
+12 SGALLGV
-19 NPITTFAAEPGSYV
+19 NPITAFAAEPGSYV

-120 VDQNAS
+120 IDQNAS

-169 DVVSDEQATVTE
+169 DVVSNEQATATK

-201 EPEETYDYETQAEP
+201 EPEETYDYETQTEP
-215 TENSS
+215 TEDSS
-220 YESEVETEDV
+220 YEPEVETENV
-230 DEVYQEET
+230 EEVYQEET
-238 LYEEEEPQEEESY
+238 SYEDEESY
-251 EEEINEEP
+251 EEEVPEEEES
-259 SYNEETN
+259 SYEEEEVN
-266 EEPSYEEEVT
+266 EEPSYEEET
-276 EEPSYE
+276 NEEPAYE
-282 EEVTEEPSYEE
+282 EEVNEEPSDEE
-293 EVTEEPSYEENTDTV
+293 DTDTA

-411 HASNSNTGVIISD
+411 HASNSDTGVIISD
-424 AYYSTPDGAAIYF
+424 AYYSTPDGAAVYF

>member
-12 SGALLGA
+12 SGALLGV
-19 NPITTFAAEPGSYV
+19 NPITAFAAEPGSYV

-76 VIGYVASQYCGD
+76 MIGYVASQYCGD
-88 EPFAKGYTK
+88 EPFAKGYIK

-169 DVVSDEQATVTE
+169 DVVSNEQATTTE

-201 EPEETYDYETQAEP
+201 EPEETYDYETQTEP
-215 TENSS
+215 TEDSS
-220 YESEVETEDV
+220 YEPEVETENV
-230 DEVYQEET
+230 EEVYQEET
-238 LYEEEEPQEEESY
+238 SYEEEVPEEEEPSY
-251 EEEINEEP
+251 EEEV
-259 SYNEETN
+259 N
-266 EEPSYEEEVT
+266 EEPSYEEETNEEPIYEEEQEEVN
-276 EEPSYE
+276 EEPSDE
-282 EEVTEEPSYEE
+282 ED
-293 EVTEEPSYEENTDTV
+293 TDTA

-411 HASNSNTGVIISD
+411 HASNSDTGVIISD
-424 AYYSTPDGAAIYF
+424 AYYSTPDGAAVYF